1 MILKRRWDDFD
12 TTFVCLRMMC
22 NTAVQNIS
30 QKNVG
35 RKNVGKFPKQIF
47 SKIWQKMLAGSADI
61 FWQLFHADFFACLR
75 SHCLS
80 HCRRRQLIRMKV
92 LQHCFLQWSLGTTV
106 KLSHAA
112 SLTICT
118 ALSSFL
124 SFASSF
130 QTSGPSSAKTCLN
143 MHKLL
148 QEAFT

>member
-1 MILKRRWDDFD
+1 MCKTYRR
-12 TTFVCLRMMC
+12 
-22 NTAVQNIS
+22 
-30 QKNVG
+30 
-35 RKNVGKFPKQIF
+35 
-47 SKIWQKMLAGSADI
+47 KMLAGKMSANFPSKYFQKIGRKCWPDRADI